1 MQITDYAYE
10 RNLIHMPRHSIRRFV
25 LQPTIYKKSTLAV
38 ALALAY
44 APMAFAQADADK
56 PIQKVV
62 VTGSNIAHIDAETS
76 TPVTILKREDIVR
89 TGANTVTELLQTL
102 TSATGS
108 LTDIGGSN
116 SFAGGASSASLRNL
130 GKQSTLILL
139 NSRRV
144 APYALADYNEV
155 FTNLDSLPMDA
166 IERVEVLR
174 NGGSA
179 VYGSDAVAGV
189 INIITRGD
197 YQGIQVKAS
206 QDQSLKNSEFK
217 SRNAS
222 ITGGFGNFAQD
233 GYNVLANVELYQR
246 GDVNWRQVVNDINPA
261 YGDKFS
267 AVAAGSGKLFGNRG
281 APSSYSYPG
290 NILGFETGAGGAVTG
305 CTTVVSGLC
314 QYDRFARFQAVPEAK
329 RANALVSGK
338 LRINDKIDAFAE
350 VLYSRTETDY
360 MSAFPTYGATV
371 ADSIWGNPATGQR
384 QTFTYLPLAA
394 NSPINPTGEQ
404 ADFRYRF
411 ADAGSSSNVKSDQYR
426 VLTGLKGSWNQYD
439 WETAVGTMGS
449 KTKMKQRGT
458 FSASGFKQVIGDYSQ
473 YDADYNPIDPNFF
486 NHDYKIGQQ
495 NSAQVLNTLFPE
507 YGYDG
512 KITQYFVDGKISGEV
527 AQIGGRSVGM
537 AIGGELRHEKFDISP
552 SANLLNGDIVGNGSA
567 SANAKRST
575 GAAYAEINVPVTERL
590 ELNGAARVD
599 KYEHFDAHV
608 SPKLAFRYAANKEF
622 MLRGTIESGFR
633 APNLT
638 ESAQSSKFAFDNGVV
653 DPKRCPAARALQK
666 DLLAQAAALPDSN
679 PTKQTLL
686 ARADTVQGNEC
697 ATGVF
702 SNVRN
707 NADLKPET
715 SRSATLGFVVEPFKG
730 YSASLDY
737 WHIERKDEIGL
748 KSTAELLAA
757 EADQAPGVIER
768 GTLVNDKTFSTAEQT
783 KYGVTSGALLG
794 TSGRFEN
801 VSKTKTSGIDLTGS
815 ARYATPIGRMTVDAN
830 ATYLMDLR
838 YYSSTLGSYGDNLAG
853 RYGAPKIVANTT
865 VSLENRGFTHS
876 LRATFQKAT
885 SLQGDYYDDS
895 YTVAGCADAG
905 WSASECRMGSYVRW
919 DYNVSYKGFKGWNLS
934 AFVRNIFD
942 RRPPVDLRAFSSDGG
957 GVIPQSIEDV
967 QGRSLRLTASYQFR

>member
-1 MQITDYAYE
+1 
-10 RNLIHMPRHSIRRFV
+10 V
-25 LQPTIYKKSTLAV
+25 QPFLYKKSTLAV

-44 APMAFAQADADK
+44 SPVAFAQQANTDA
-56 PIQKVV
+56 PVQRVV

-76 TPVTILKREDIVR
+76 TPVTIMRREDIVR
-89 TGANTVTELLQTL
+89 TGANTVTELLNTL

-246 GDVNWRQVVNDINPA
+246 GDVNWRQVVNDVNPT

-267 AVAAGSGKLFGNRG
+267 ALAPGSGQMFGNRG

-290 NILGFETGAGGAVTG
+290 NILGLDTGAGGPVAG
-305 CTTVVSGLC
+305 CPTVGPSGLC
-314 QYDRFARFQAVPEAK
+314 QYDRFSRFQAVPEAK

-350 VLYSRTETDY
+350 VLYSHTETDY
-360 MSAFPTYGATV
+360 MSAFPTYGATN
-371 ADSIWGNPATGQR
+371 ADTIWGNPATGER

-394 NSPINPTGEQ
+394 NSPVNPTGEQ
-404 ADFRYRF
+404 ADLRYRF
-411 ADAGSSSNVKSDQYR
+411 ADAGSSNNVKSDQYR
-426 VLTGLKGSWNQYD
+426 VLAGLKGTWDKYD
-439 WETAVGTMGS
+439 WETAVGMMGS

-458 FSASGFKQVIGDYSQ
+458 FSASGFKQVIGDYTQ
-473 YDADYNPIDPNFF
+473 YDANYNPLDPNFF

-512 KITQYFVDGKISGEV
+512 KISQYFIDGKISGEI
-527 AQIGGRSVGM
+527 AQIGGRSVGL
-537 AIGGELRHEKFDISP
+537 ALGGELRHEKFDIRP
-552 SANLLNGDIVGNGSA
+552 TDNLLSGDIVGNGSA
-567 SANAKRST
+567 TANAKRST
-575 GAAYAEINVPVTERL
+575 GAAFAEVNVPVTEKL
-590 ELNGAARVD
+590 EIDGAARVD

-608 SPKLAFRYAANKEF
+608 SPKLAFRYAATKQL
-622 MLRGTIESGFR
+622 MLRGTVESGFR

-638 ESAQSSKFAFDNGVV
+638 ESAQSSKFAFDNGIN
-653 DPKRCPAARALQK
+653 DPARCPQALA
-666 DLLAQAAALPDSN
+666 LATNLRAQAAALGANDPA
-679 PTKQTLL
+679 KQTLA
-686 ARADTVQGNEC
+686 ARADTVEGNEC
-697 ATGVF
+697 AAGVF

-707 NADLKPET
+707 NPQLKPET
-715 SRSATLGFVVEPFKG
+715 SRSATLGLVFEPVKG
-730 YSASLDY
+730 YSVSVDY
-737 WHIERKDEIGL
+737 WRIERKDEIGL
-748 KSTAELLAA
+748 KSTDELLAA
-757 EADQAPGVIER
+757 EADQAPGIIER
-768 GTLVNDKTFSTAEQT
+768 GTLASDKTFTAAEQT
-783 KYGVTSGALLG
+783 QYGVTSGALLG
-794 TSGRFEN
+794 TSGMFEN
-801 VSKTKTSGIDLTGS
+801 VSKTKTNGFDLTGS
-815 ARYATPIGRMTVDAN
+815 ARFKTPVGRMTVDAN
-830 ATYLMDLR
+830 ATYLTELR
-838 YYSSTLGSYGDNLAG
+838 YFSSTLGAYGDNLAG
-853 RYGAPKIVANTT
+853 RYGAPKLVANTT
-865 VSLENRGFTHS
+865 VSLENNGFTHS
-876 LRATFQKAT
+876 LRATYQKDT
-885 SLQGDYYDDS
+885 ELRGDYFDSS
-895 YTVAGCADAG
+895 YTVAGCAKRG
-905 WSASECRMGSYVRW
+905 WSESECTMASYMRW
-919 DYNVSYKGFKGWNLS
+919 DYNISYRGFKNWTLS

-942 RRPPVDLRAFSSDGG
+942 HRPPVDLRGFAAAGS
-957 GVIPQSIEDV
+957 VIPQSIEDV
-967 QGRSLRLTASYQFR
+967 QGRSLRLTAEYRFR